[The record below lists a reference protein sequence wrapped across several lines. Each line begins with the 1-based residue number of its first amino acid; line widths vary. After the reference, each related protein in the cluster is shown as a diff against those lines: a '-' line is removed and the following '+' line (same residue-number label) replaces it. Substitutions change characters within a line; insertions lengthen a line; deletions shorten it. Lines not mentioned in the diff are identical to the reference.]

1 MLPIASLSPI
11 ASLRRLGRSHAADSN
26 LTMTK
31 PIRVL
36 IADDSSIMRRTISQA
51 LSQRSGVELIG
62 AAQDGAEAI
71 AFFRAQQP
79 DVVLLDVEMP
89 RINGFAALKSIRE
102 ISRTVPVIMF
112 GSFAPANEAA
122 VRDAIDAGA
131 TDCVSKP
138 TGVGHIDT
146 VIAYLQDA
154 VVSKIMAW
162 GQSSTTQGNAPVR
175 GDTKTSV
182 FLPPQ
187 RERGIPS
194 TPIVPTG
201 QSKSAVSGKSLRG
214 GPVHVVVIGSSTGGP
229 NALVDVISQL
239 PKDIG
244 VPILIVQHM
253 PPMFT
258 QLLAERLDRSSPLK
272 AREGFDGAVIQPGEV
287 WIAPGDFH
295 MTVARQ
301 GNNVVLKTNQNA
313 PENSCRPAVDVL
325 FRSVADVYGNNTLA
339 VVLTGMGRDGTA
351 GCRVLSESGAG
362 ILAQD
367 EASSVVWGMPRSV
380 VEAGLADSVLSLNDI
395 GPAIT
400 TRIQGSQSSARRT
413 GQAALSR
420 GQTAQPV

>member
-1 MLPIASLSPI
+1 
-11 ASLRRLGRSHAADSN
+11 
-26 LTMTK
+26 
-31 PIRVL
+31 
-36 IADDSSIMRRTISQA
+36 
-51 LSQRSGVELIG
+51 
-62 AAQDGAEAI
+62 AI

-79 DVVLLDVEMP
+79 DVVLLDVDMP
-89 RINGFAALKSIRE
+89 RINGFTALKSIRE

-122 VRDAIDAGA
+122 VRNAIDAGA

-146 VIAYLQDA
+146 VMAYLQDT

-162 GQSSTTQGNAPVR
+162 GQSLTTQGNTPVR

-187 RERGIPS
+187 RERGIHS
-194 TPIVPTG
+194 TPSVPIG
-201 QSKSAVSGKSLRG
+201 QSQPTVSGTRKRG
-214 GPVHVVVIGSSTGGP
+214 GPVHVVAIGSSTGGP

-258 QLLAERLDRSSPLK
+258 QLLAERLDRSSPLR

-325 FRSVADVYGNNTLA
+325 FRSVADVYGSNTLG
-339 VVLTGMGRDGTA
+339 VMLTGMGRDGTA
-351 GCRVLSESGAG
+351 GCRALSESGAG

-380 VEAGLADSVLSLNDI
+380 VEAGLADCVLSLKDI
-395 GPAIT
+395 APAIT
-400 TRIQGSQSSARRT
+400 TRIQGSQSSPGRT
-413 GQAALSR
+413 SQAALSR
-420 GQTAQPV
+420 GQMALPV

>member
-1 MLPIASLSPI
+1 M
-11 ASLRRLGRSHAADSN
+11 
-26 LTMTK
+26 
-31 PIRVL
+31 
-36 IADDSSIMRRTISQA
+36 
-51 LSQRSGVELIG
+51 
-62 AAQDGAEAI
+62 
-71 AFFRAQQP
+71 
-79 DVVLLDVEMP
+79 
-89 RINGFAALKSIRE
+89 
-102 ISRTVPVIMF
+102 
-112 GSFAPANEAA
+112 
-122 VRDAIDAGA
+122 
-131 TDCVSKP
+131 
-138 TGVGHIDT
+138 
-146 VIAYLQDA
+146 
-154 VVSKIMAW
+154 
-162 GQSSTTQGNAPVR
+162 
-175 GDTKTSV
+175 
-182 FLPPQ
+182 
-187 RERGIPS
+187 
-194 TPIVPTG
+194 
-201 QSKSAVSGKSLRG
+201 
-214 GPVHVVVIGSSTGGP
+214 HVVVIGSSTGGP